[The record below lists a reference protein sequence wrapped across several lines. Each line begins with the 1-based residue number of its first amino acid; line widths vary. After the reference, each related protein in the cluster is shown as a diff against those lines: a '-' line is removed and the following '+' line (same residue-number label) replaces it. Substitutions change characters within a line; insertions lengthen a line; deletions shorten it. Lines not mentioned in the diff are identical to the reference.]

1 MNEPNFSPLPVVV
14 MDISAAA
21 NLAVDK
27 LVADTLS
34 LRSSLCLVM
43 DTSAAATLAEFSSWS
58 LCPRLFFPD

>member
-34 LRSSLCLVM
+34 LRFLLCFGFGHFGPGHFGRVQFVV
-43 DTSAAATLAEFSSWS
+43 TLA
-58 LCPRLFFPD
+58 

>member
-1 MNEPNFSPLPVVV
+1 MNEPNFSPLRVVV

-34 LRSSLCLVM
+34 LRFLLCLVM
-43 DTSAAATLAEFSSWS
+43 DISAPATLAVFSSWS
-58 LCPRLFFPD
+58 LWHRSLFS